1 MAPSVSGGFAI
12 GDGKARHLAV
22 PAEHGS
28 GRVGPREVSDLMQS
42 GHRSVPHTADTRI
55 EAWASTREFCVA
67 EAVTAMVE
75 AFADI
80 SGARQTDTAA
90 FEVAED
96 SDEDLLV
103 EVLAEVIY
111 LMDTA
116 DVVPLRASIA
126 PAEEEGYDVRFEV
139 TGVDQIE
146 VIGAVPK
153 AVSLHGL
160 RFAEHADG
168 WSCSVTLD
176 V

>member
-1 MAPSVSGGFAI
+1 M
-12 GDGKARHLAV
+12 
-22 PAEHGS
+22 PA
-28 GRVGPREVSDLMQS
+28 

-55 EAWASTREFCVA
+55 EAWAPTRELCVA

-80 SGARQTDTAA
+80 AAARPTDAAA

-103 EVLAEVIY
+103 EVLSEVIY
-111 LMDTA
+111 LMETA
-116 DVVPLRASIA
+116 DVLPLRAIVE

-139 TGVDQIE
+139 TGLDQVE
-146 VIGAVPK
+146 LIGAVPK

-160 RFAEHADG
+160 RFEEGSDG
-168 WSCSVTLD
+168 WSCTVTLD